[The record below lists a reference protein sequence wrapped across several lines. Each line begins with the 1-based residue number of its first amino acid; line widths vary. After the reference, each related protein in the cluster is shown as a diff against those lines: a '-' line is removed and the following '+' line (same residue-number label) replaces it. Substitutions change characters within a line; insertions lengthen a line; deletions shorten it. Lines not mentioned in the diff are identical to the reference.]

1 MANIENKTNLE
12 THTGVVNDNGA
23 PGANWI
29 SQIEAGG
36 TTYDIATHHGITFV
50 DGTGGTK
57 TTWNGVTDI
66 EVVIPTIKDIVQ
78 TPIEFA
84 GVVGADGE
92 VDWNDTHSDGPK
104 TGYLVFVTADCNFA
118 GQACEAGDMAIY
130 DGAKWNI
137 VSGENQVTI
146 TGTTNLEIAEG
157 NRTVVAIGSAKD
169 VLEVEGKA
177 LALTLD
183 YADLDSHVKL
193 TTGDNI
199 NAEASAKVKE
209 TYVKLE
215 QAASPE
221 PITIAETV
229 KVQKATKLK
238 NGEVTFTNATG
249 LVKEVNFGTFDE
261 GQMPTFSKNSEKTF
275 SVTGGSLTPLTNQTD
290 GVFVDSITSGDVS
303 FVKADESDENKIK
316 VVTGIV
322 AGNGAEFFNGI
333 AETKE
338 GETADLTVEGYIK
351 PTEGV
356 DAKYVKGLEDNKTTV
371 VTEITEGSFK
381 LTTGATE
388 IVTGFGSESNE
399 SGDVLSNVTVTA
411 NNNTS
416 VLNSATVQNHVLSF
430 GTTNVASEVTVDK
443 SYKSLVKSGFEYVA
457 PVATNT
463 NFVTAGF
470 EKVSDKKYT
479 FSRGNETTYTVTDE
493 MWKLST
499 PELVVTKGKYSLDN
513 NNMKATIPAETF
525 VASYTDGVV
534 PSWTGFGTTPVDITG
549 SVSTELEY
557 EDVDIHAVKSG
568 VESITLP
575 GAYSLTSATAAGENT
590 VLVGAAGD
598 LDEITVSVNLESYVK
613 DVEIVENNA

>member
-12 THTGVVNDNGA
+12 THTGVENNNGA
-23 PGANWI
+23 PGVNWI
-29 SQIEAGG
+29 SQIEAGN
-36 TTYDIATHHGITFV
+36 TVYDIATHHGITFV
-50 DGTGGTK
+50 DGNGGTK

-78 TPIEFA
+78 SPIEFA

-92 VDWNDTHSDGPK
+92 VDWNDTHNDGPK
-104 TGYLVFVTADCNFA
+104 TGYLVFVTADCEFA

-130 DGAKWNI
+130 DGTKWNI

-146 TGTTNLEIAEG
+146 TGTTNSEIAEG
-157 NRTVVAIGSAKD
+157 NRTVVAIGAAKD

-183 YADLDSHVKL
+183 YADLDTHVEL
-193 TTGDNI
+193 TTGETFYADV
-199 NAEASAKVKE
+199 ESAKVKE

-215 QAASPE
+215 QAASPD
-221 PITIAETV
+221 PIVIAENV
-229 KVQKATKLK
+229 SIAKATGLK
-238 NGEVTFTNATG
+238 SGEVTFNNPTV
-249 LVKEVNFGTFDE
+249 VKEVNFGTFTE
-261 GQMPTFSKNSEKTF
+261 GEMPKFTKNSEKTF
-275 SVTGGSLTPLTNQTD
+275 NVTGGSLTPYTNQTD
-290 GVFVDSITSGDVS
+290 GVFVDSITSGDVT

-322 AGNGAEFFNGI
+322 SGDGAEFFNGF

-371 VTEITEGSFK
+371 VTSITEGSFK
-381 LTTGATE
+381 LTTGATD
-388 IVTGFGSESNE
+388 IVTGFGDESNE

-416 VLNSATVQNHVLSF
+416 VLNSATVKDHVLSF
-430 GTTNVASEVTVDK
+430 GTANVASDVTVGK
-443 SYKSLVKSGFEYVA
+443 TYKSLVKSGFEYVA
-457 PVATNT
+457 PVATDT
-463 NFVTAGF
+463 KFVTAGF
-470 EKVSDKKYT
+470 EKVADKKYT
-479 FSRGNETTYTVTDE
+479 FSKGKETTYTVTDE

-499 PELVVTKGKYSLDN
+499 PELVVTKGKYSIDHTS
-513 NNMKATIPAETF
+513 MKATVPAETF

-534 PSWTGFGTTPVDITG
+534 PSWTGYGSTPIDLTG
-549 SVSTELEY
+549 SVSTELTY

-575 GAYSLTSATAAGENT
+575 GAYSLTSASAAGDNA

-598 LDEITVSVNLESYVK
+598 LDEIKVSVNLESYVT
-613 DVEIVENNA
+613 DVEIKA

>member
-1 MANIENKTNLE
+1 MAPALIENKTNLE

-23 PGANWI
+23 PGVNWI
-29 SQIEAGG
+29 SQIEAGN
-36 TTYDIATHHGITFV
+36 TVYDIATHHGITFV
-50 DGTGGTK
+50 DGAGGTR

-84 GVVGADGE
+84 GVVGANG
-92 VDWNDTHSDGPK
+92 VIDWNDTHNDGPQ
-104 TGYLVFVTADCNFA
+104 TGYLVFVTVDCEFA

-130 DGAKWNI
+130 DGSKWNI

-146 TGTTNLEIAEG
+146 TGTTNSEIAEG
-157 NRTVVAIGSAKD
+157 NRTVVAIGAAKD

-183 YADLDSHVKL
+183 YADLDTHVKL
-193 TTGDNI
+193 TTGETFYADV
-199 NAEASAKVKE
+199 ESAKVKE

-215 QAASPE
+215 QASSPD
-221 PITIAETV
+221 PIVIAETV
-229 KVQKATKLK
+229 NVPKATGLK
-238 NGEVTFTNATG
+238 SGEVTFNNPT
-249 LVKEVNFGTFDE
+249 LIKEVNFGTFTE
-261 GQMPTFSKNSEKTF
+261 GEMPKFTKNSEKKIN
-275 SVTGGSLTPLTNQTD
+275 VAGGVLTPYTDQTD
-290 GVFVDSITSGDVS
+290 GVFVDSVTSGDVT

-322 AGNGAEFFNGI
+322 AGDGAEFFNGI

-356 DAKYVKGLEDNKTTV
+356 EAKYVKGLEDNKTTV
-371 VTEITEGSFK
+371 VTSITEGSFK

-388 IVTGFGSESNE
+388 VVTGFGDESNE

-416 VLNSATVQNHVLSF
+416 VLNSATVKDHVLSF
-430 GTTNVASEVTVDK
+430 GTANVASEVTVGK
-443 SYKSLVKSGFEYVA
+443 TYKSLVKSGFEYVA
-457 PVATNT
+457 PVATDT
-463 NFVTAGF
+463 KFVTAGF
-470 EKVSDKKYT
+470 EQVANKNYT
-479 FSRGNETTYTVTDE
+479 FSKGKETTYTVTDE

-499 PELVVTKGKYSLDN
+499 PELVVTKGKYSIDHT
-513 NNMKATIPAETF
+513 NMKATIPAETF

-534 PSWTGFGTTPVDITG
+534 PSWTGYGSTPVELTG
-549 SVSTELEY
+549 SVSIELGY
-557 EDVDIHAVKSG
+557 EDFEVHAVKSG

-575 GAYSLTSATAAGENT
+575 GAYSLTSATAAGDNA

-598 LDEITVSVNLESYVK
+598 LDEIKVSVNLESYVT
-613 DVEIVENNA
+613 DVEIKA